1 MAIFNNGDNAG
12 SSTGKT
18 SGNTTIITE
27 GAALKGEM
35 NVSCDIYIDGQF
47 EGGIHSQ
54 HLVTV
59 GKNGKVKGELFAS
72 RLIVQGYVEGNVDV
86 DRVEIK
92 EAGRVSGT
100 ITSTE
105 LIIEAKGHFQGE
117 SRIKGENTKKTD
129 PVKGTVPPKEDVK
142 V

>member
-1 MAIFNNGDNAG
+1 
-12 SSTGKT
+12 
-18 SGNTTIITE
+18 
-27 GAALKGEM
+27 M
-35 NVSCDIYIDGQF
+35 NVSCDLYIDGQYD
-47 EGGIHSQ
+47 GSIHSQ

-72 RLIVQGYVEGNVDV
+72 RLIVQGYVEGNIDV

-105 LIIEAKGHFQGE
+105 LIIESKGHFQGE
-117 SRIKGENTKKTD
+117 SRIKGETKKKVLTD
-129 PVKGTVPPKEDVK
+129 ETIAKIKEEVK